1 MPNVVGA
8 MGVAGGEFARYAI
21 TYHSILGLKVPNGTA
36 MIPARG
42 SVISENRNGIAEE
55 AMKMGAEWVFYMD
68 DDQVF
73 APDTLTRLLAH
84 NLDIVSGLYVSR
96 EAPFIPHAYDAEDE
110 RGWCTFRPLKK
121 GDAGLCEVKSVGAG
135 CMLVRRNVFEAMPR
149 PWWRLGQITMD
160 GWGDDHNFCH
170 RAREAGFKVWVDL
183 EIVVGHQ
190 MNGTLWPRRGEDGKW
205 NTVLVQSAKT
215 GPIVSWPAATRQ

>member
-1 MPNVVGA
+1 MSKVTGA

-21 TYHSILGLKVPNGTA
+21 TYHSILGMQRPPGTA

-42 SVISENRNGIAEE
+42 ASIAENRNGIAEQALE
-55 AMKMGAEWVFYMD
+55 LGAEWVFYMD

-84 NLDIVSGLYVSR
+84 DKPITSGLYVSR
-96 EAPFIPHAYDAEDE
+96 EAPFVPHVYDVEDE
-110 RGWCTFRPLKK
+110 RGWCSYRELKN
-121 GDAGLCEVKSVGAG
+121 GDSGLHEVKSVGAG
-135 CMLVRRNVFEAMPR
+135 CMLVRREVFEAMER
-149 PWWRLGQITMD
+149 PWWRLGQITSD

-170 RAREAGFKVWVDL
+170 RAREAGFGIWVDL

-190 MNGTLWPRRGEDGKW
+190 MNGTLWPKRGENGEW
-205 NTVLVQSAKT
+205 STVLAQKQ
-215 GPIVSWPAATRQ
+215 PIGIFPAARRP